1 MAPLDRSRRS
11 PKSSNTSRSTPRPST
26 RKSRAAPGGCEHRK
40 RKESHLPFDSD
51 HFHLR
56 RKQVF
61 TQIPVGWFL
70 CLNKRLSW
78 KLQRTRGQGFLARIF
93 FLVETGGA
101 LVGRLFPDS
110 TVPDS
115 QLTGRSVW
123 TSMTGDF
130 TQGTSLHTTCF
141 NWLFALHLMPFKI

>member
-1 MAPLDRSRRS
+1 MSPLDRSRHS
-11 PKSSNTSRSTPRPST
+11 PESSSSSRYTRRPFT

-40 RKESHLPFDSD
+40 RKESPLPFDSD
-51 HFHLR
+51 HFHPR

-101 LVGRLFPDS
+101 LVGRPYPDL

-115 QLTGRSVW
+115 HLAGRTVWMSV
-123 TSMTGDF
+123 TGDF
-130 TQGTSLHTTCF
+130 TQGTSLNTTCF
-141 NWLFALHLMPFKI
+141 NWLFPLHLMRF